1 MKILFA
7 ASECAPFVKTGGL
20 ADVMGALPKA
30 LAARGEEVCVI
41 LPLYKDFAQAYRE
54 KLTHEMYF
62 YINLGWR
69 RQYCGIETLVEN
81 GVKYIFLDN
90 EYYYARPS
98 VYGYGGDECERFAF
112 FCRAVLEA
120 IPHIDFIPDIIHC
133 NDWQTGLIPVLLR
146 TQYQWLDLYKDIK
159 TVYTVHNLQYQGVFD
174 INYVEDM
181 LGLGSWM
188 YTADKL
194 EFYGGCSFMKGALVY
209 ADKLTTV
216 SPEYAKEITTPY
228 YGERLDGVIRA
239 RGKDMSGI
247 INGIDTG
254 VYDPHEDPAIEQ
266 KYCLKSFHL
275 KAKNKAALQK
285 EMGLDINPDVPVIG
299 MVTRLSGQKGF
310 DLVEYALNNI
320 MNLGVQMVVLG
331 TGEERYANLLRWAS
345 WRYKGQ
351 FSAKIEMNLG
361 LADRIYAGADMYLM
375 PSKFEPCGLSQ
386 LIAMRYG
393 TVPIVRETGGLKD
406 TVQPYNE
413 VEGTGTGFTFY
424 SYNAD
429 DMLDAIRRAT
439 KTYNDDPAAFKGIAK
454 RGMAGNY
461 GWDASA
467 EKYLAIYNELVK

>member
-1 MKILFA
+1 
-7 ASECAPFVKTGGL
+7 
-20 ADVMGALPKA
+20 
-30 LAARGEEVCVI
+30 
-41 LPLYKDFAQAYRE
+41 
-54 KLTHEMYF
+54 
-62 YINLGWR
+62 
-69 RQYCGIETLVEN
+69 
-81 GVKYIFLDN
+81 
-90 EYYYARPS
+90 
-98 VYGYGGDECERFAF
+98 
-112 FCRAVLEA
+112 
-120 IPHIDFIPDIIHC
+120 
-133 NDWQTGLIPVLLR
+133 
-146 TQYQWLDLYKDIK
+146 
-159 TVYTVHNLQYQGVFD
+159 
-174 INYVEDM
+174 
-181 LGLGSWM
+181 GLGSWM

-285 EMGLDINPDVPVIG
+285 EMGLDVNPDVPVIG